1 MKKILLALSIC
12 IAWLSVAYAGP
23 APTFEHNFANYL
35 TSSTPDEFG
44 RVETVFSICVDPSAS
59 LMDNI
64 RRLFYPNPIAF
75 PGCASSKGG
84 LLRDVIRVLWG
95 AVLFIFLLWNG
106 ISFVLNAG
114 DEEKLST
121 AKTSI
126 LYILYGAI
134 LFFGSTWIL
143 SAINIGNM
151 SGTSEFSQNL
161 QHNVLFQAL
170 AIFKTAAFF
179 GAIIMIIIYGFRFMA
194 AHEEEEKIDTAKT
207 GLLNVVIALVLIKII
222 DYVFYI
228 ASTPSF
234 TESAGQLII
243 QIAKI
248 LWRLLGW
255 AIMASIIYTWF
266 LLISSAGDEE
276 KVSKAKNLMLTI
288 FLVWVVI
295 FLFLLIIYQVF
306 KEFA

>member
-1 MKKILLALSIC
+1 MKKILLLISIC
-12 IAWLSVAYAGP
+12 IAGLCTVYAGP
-23 APTFEHNFANYL
+23 APTFENNFANYL
-35 TSSTPDEFG
+35 TDTTPDEFG
-44 RVETVFSICVDPSAS
+44 RVETVFNICIDVNAS

-75 PGCASSKGG
+75 PGCASSRWG

-95 AVLFIFLLWNG
+95 AVLFIFLLRNG

-121 AKTSI
+121 AKKSI

-143 SAINIGNM
+143 SAINIGDM
-151 SGTSEFSQNL
+151 SGTTEFAQNL
-161 QHNVLFQAL
+161 ENNVLFQAL

-179 GAIIMIIIYGFRFMA
+179 AAIIMIIIYGFRFMA
-194 AHEEEEKIDTAKT
+194 AHEEEEKIETAKS
-207 GLLNVVIALVLIKII
+207 GLLNVIIALVLIKII

-234 TESAGQLII
+234 TESASQFII
-243 QIAKI
+243 QIAKVLWRI
-248 LWRLLGW
+248 LWW
-255 AIMASIIYTWF
+255 AIMWSVIYAGF
-266 LLISSAGDEE
+266 LLLTSAGDEE
-276 KVSKAKNLMLTI
+276 RIAKAKNLIFTI
-288 FLVWVVI
+288 FLVWVVV
-295 FLFLLIIYQVF
+295 FLFLLIIYQIF

>member
-1 MKKILLALSIC
+1 MKKILLLISIC
-12 IAWLSVAYAGP
+12 IAGFSVAYAWP
-23 APTFEHNFANYL
+23 APTFENNFANYL
-35 TSSTPDEFG
+35 TDTTPDEFG
-44 RVETVFSICVDPSAS
+44 RVETVFNICIDVNAS

-75 PGCASSKGG
+75 PGCSSSKGG
-84 LLRDVIRVLWG
+84 LLRDVIRILWG
-95 AVLFIFLLWNG
+95 AVLFIFLLRNG

-114 DEEKLST
+114 NEEKLSS
-121 AKTSI
+121 AKKSI

-143 SAINIGNM
+143 SAINIGDM
-151 SGTSEFSQNL
+151 SGTTEFSQNL
-161 QHNVLFQAL
+161 QNNVLFQAL

-179 GAIIMIIIYGFRFMA
+179 AAIIMIVIYGFRFMA
-194 AHEEEEKIDTAKT
+194 AHEEEEKIATAKSW
-207 GLLNVVIALVLIKII
+207 LLNVVIALVLIKII

-234 TESAGQLII
+234 TESASQLII
-243 QIAKI
+243 QAAKVLGWI
-248 LWRLLGW
+248 LWW
-255 AIMASIIYTWF
+255 AMMWSVVYTGF
-266 LLISSAGDEE
+266 LLVTSTGDEE
-276 KVSKAKNLMLTI
+276 KIAKAKNLILTI

-295 FLFLLIIYQVF
+295 FLFLLIIYQIF